1 MAPAGTP
8 QISVDKIAKAADAAM
23 HAPQAVETLKQ
34 QGFDP
39 IGEGPDRFG
48 PYLRNEITRW
58 SEVGRRAG
66 VKG

>member
-1 MAPAGTP
+1 MR
-8 QISVDKIAKAADAAM
+8 
-23 HAPQAVETLKQ
+23 APQAVETLKK

-48 PYLRNEITRW
+48 PYLRTEITRW